1 MAEPDV
7 DLKGLLERNTP
18 GLGHTTSYRLDNV
31 TIEVDLSE
39 VGVVDESLAEGLP
52 VTVNGHFE
60 TQDNPETGSRWV
72 FKAHRL
78 HQEVAGGGA
87 PLNRSPSPRLN
98 ARKPGTDRSEDPARP
113 RLPTSLVQKGRKGA
127 VVFD

>member
-39 VGVVDESLAEGLP
+39 VGGVDESLAEGLP

-60 TQDNPETGSRWV
+60 TQDNPETGARWV
-72 FKAHRL
+72 FKAHSL
-78 HQEVAGGGA
+78 HQDVAGGGA
-87 PLNRSPSPRLN
+87 PLTGLPPPPEYSEVGKRPPGRSRAIL
-98 ARKPGTDRSEDPARP
+98 AHDRHC
-113 RLPTSLVQKGRKGA
+113 
-127 VVFD
+127 

>member
-39 VGVVDESLAEGLP
+39 VGDVDESLAEGLP

-60 TQDNPETGSRWV
+60 TQDNPETGARWV
-72 FKAHRL
+72 FKAHSL
-78 HQEVAGGGA
+78 HRMSQAVER
-87 PLNRSPSPRLN
+87 RSPVPRPPP
-98 ARKPGTDRSEDPARP
+98 KRSEADNPPPEKIPHGPGSQHHCRSRGARA
-113 RLPTSLVQKGRKGA
+113 R
-127 VVFD
+127 

>member
-39 VGVVDESLAEGLP
+39 IGVVDESLTEGLP
-52 VTVNGHFE
+52 VSVNGHFE
-60 TQDNPETGSRWV
+60 TQERYAQKLWI
-72 FKAHRL
+72 
-78 HQEVAGGGA
+78 
-87 PLNRSPSPRLN
+87 
-98 ARKPGTDRSEDPARP
+98 EDLLKDAVY
-113 RLPTSLVQKGRKGA
+113 LP
-127 VVFD
+127 FE

>member
-7 DLKGLLERNTP
+7 DLRGLLERNTP

-39 VGVVDESLAEGLP
+39 VGDVDESLAEGLP

-60 TQDNPETGSRWV
+60 TQDNPRRARGGCSRLTPCT
-72 FKAHRL
+72 RTS
-78 HQEVAGGGA
+78 AGGGA
-87 PLNRSPSPRLN
+87 PLTGPP
-98 ARKPGTDRSEDPARP
+98 PPA
-113 RLPTSLVQKGRKGA
+113 
-127 VVFD
+127 

>member
-39 VGVVDESLAEGLP
+39 VGVVDESLP

-60 TQDNPETGSRWV
+60 TQDNPEMGPRWV
-72 FKAHRL
+72 FKAHRF

-87 PLNRSPSPRLN
+87 PLTGPP
-98 ARKPGTDRSEDPARP
+98 PPA
-113 RLPTSLVQKGRKGA
+113 
-127 VVFD
+127 

>member
-18 GLGHTTSYRLDNV
+18 GLGHTTGYRLDNV

-39 VGVVDESLAEGLP
+39 VGAVDESLAEGLP

-60 TQDNPETGSRWV
+60 TQDNPETGARWV
-72 FKAHRL
+72 FKAHSL
-78 HQEVAGGGA
+78 HQDVAGGGA
-87 PLNRSPSPRLN
+87 PLTRPPPPARILGGRETT
-98 ARKPGTDRSEDPARP
+98 ARKIPPDPGSRP
-113 RLPTSLVQKGRKGA
+113 LLLKKGGEGT
-127 VVFD
+127 VVID

>member
-31 TIEVDLSE
+31 TIEVDLTE

-60 TQDNPETGSRWV
+60 TQDNPETGPRWV

-87 PLNRSPSPRLN
+87 PLTGPP
-98 ARKPGTDRSEDPARP
+98 PPA
-113 RLPTSLVQKGRKGA
+113 
-127 VVFD
+127 